1 MTRNNLLTIGNGE
14 IRTQS
19 NTGTETIFE
28 EERKHDENTQVIKTE
43 SKKLHTYVYTFTYI

>member
-28 EERKHDENTQVIKTE
+28 EERKHDEKYAGNKDC
-43 SKKLHTYVYTFTYI
+43 K